1 MVGFEGR
8 EINKLRGL
16 DKGKERKGGRE
27 GKRDEAG
34 WGGEKVV
41 GVRHRWRS
49 IGGLVRVMG
58 KFRGL
63 RRMEVRENKG

>member
-27 GKRDEAG
+27 GKRERKW
-34 WGGEKVV
+34 WGSGISG
-41 GVRHRWRS
+41 GV
-49 IGGLVRVMG
+49 
-58 KFRGL
+58 
-63 RRMEVRENKG
+63 